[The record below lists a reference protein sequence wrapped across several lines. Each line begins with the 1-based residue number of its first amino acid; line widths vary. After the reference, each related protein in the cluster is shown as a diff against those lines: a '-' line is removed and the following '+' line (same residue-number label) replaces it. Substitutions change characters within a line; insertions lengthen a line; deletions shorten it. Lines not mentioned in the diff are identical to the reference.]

1 MEHGKEGRIQ
11 TQKGLSILKMEIGG
25 LQRVSLNDYP
35 GKICATVFT
44 QGCNFRCAYCHNP
57 ELVDPDRYGP
67 VLPEEEVLSFLSK
80 RRGKLDA
87 VTVTG
92 GEPTLQK
99 NLEKFLVELKAM
111 GYLVKLDTNGSN
123 PDILSTLID
132 RQLVDYIAMDF
143 KGPLK
148 KYGQMA
154 AVKVDV
160 SRIRRSIQLIATSGI
175 AHEFRTTVVR
185 SQLGLEDFAAMAKII
200 KQVRLYV
207 LQPFVAS
214 KTLDSAFL
222 SETSY
227 TPEEFS
233 TLREVLGKKGIP
245 VAIR

>member
-1 MEHGKEGRIQ
+1 
-11 TQKGLSILKMEIGG
+11 MEIGG

-44 QGCNFRCAYCHNP
+44 QGCNFRCPYCHNP

-80 RRGKLDA
+80 RRGKLEA

-99 NLEKFLVELKAM
+99 DLSRFLRELKEM
-111 GYLVKLDTNGSN
+111 SYLVKLDTNGSN
-123 PDILSTLID
+123 PDTLSNLID
-132 RQLVDYIAMDF
+132 KQLVDYIAMDL
-143 KGPLK
+143 KGPLR
-148 KYGQMA
+148 KYGQMTA
-154 AVKVDV
+154 AKVDA
-160 SRIRRSIQLIATSGI
+160 SRIRRSLELIATSGI
-175 AHEFRTTVVR
+175 AYEFRTTVVR
-185 SQLGLEDFAAMAKII
+185 SQLGLEDFASMAKEIR
-200 KQVRLYV
+200 QARLYV

-222 SETSY
+222 SEASY

-233 TLREVLGKKGIP
+233 TLREVLEKKGIP
-245 VAIR
+245 VVIR